1 MRGII
6 RKGVMSFA
14 IVMAL
19 GSCTDFMDI
28 ESRTTITDDAV
39 WSSKSA
45 TTMYVTETY
54 NSTLDGPLYCMTK
67 GIRDWWSFDH
77 AWTDDMGISGYISLS
92 EFSFTAATIP
102 EPFKSRWDA
111 LYKNIR
117 RTNLGLE
124 KIAESE
130 VLTEAEKERFLGD
143 MYFLRALNY
152 LELWRFWGG
161 VPLVKKALDKETDD
175 IYYERSTSEET
186 MKFIIDDFSEAA
198 KRLPKRSELPAEEYG
213 RATKGAAVGFQA
225 VTYLHAAG
233 VIDPEYYKDAA
244 STADILISGELQG
257 EYRLFGENEGDP
269 NEKST
274 PEKLS
279 KKAEN
284 FANLFL
290 EPYEGNEEVI
300 FDVQYKNPERHQQG
314 YQTVAA
320 PGYPGVG
327 SDYGWGF
334 SNPSQM
340 IVDAF
345 EMQDGTPFD
354 WNDPEKAAHPYENRD
369 ARFYASI
376 LYDGVVWK
384 DSTLSLSTN
393 RYVWDENDRRKWK
406 NVKDNLPNGLYSSKV
421 EATKTGYFIRKH
433 QNESVSCG
441 TANRYLNKDG
451 EGGNL
456 IVLRYAEILLTYAEA
471 KNEVSGPDQSVYD
484 AINHIRR
491 RAGQPEISGL
501 GQADL
506 RERIRNERRVELAFE
521 NKRYFD
527 IMRWRIGDKALTGP
541 FYRMEITYQ
550 RPAEMVQTSP
560 SVPTYNPKS
569 VYFTRTFDP
578 QKNYLLPIP
587 QHAINRNPKLVGHQN
602 PGW

>member
-1 MRGII
+1 MKKMMILAVVGVGI
-6 RKGVMSFA
+6 FFN
-14 IVMAL
+14 
-19 GSCTDFMDI
+19 SCTDFMDI
-28 ESRTTITDDAV
+28 ESRTAITDEAV

-45 TTMYVTETY
+45 TGMYVNETY
-54 NSTLDGPLYCMTK
+54 NKTLDGPLYCMTK
-67 GIRDWWSFDH
+67 GIRDWYSFDH
-77 AWTDDMGISGYISLS
+77 AWTDDMGISGFISLS

-111 LYKNIR
+111 LYENIR

-124 KIAESE
+124 KIAASE
-130 VLTEAEKERFLGD
+130 VLSDTEKERFLGD

-161 VPLVKKALDKETDD
+161 VPLVKKALNKEVDD

-186 MKFIIDDFSEAA
+186 MRFIIEDFGEAA

-233 VIDPEYYKDAA
+233 VIDAKYYEDAA
-244 STADILISGELQG
+244 NTADILINGELKG
-257 EYRLFGENEGDP
+257 EYSLFRENDGDP

-274 PEKLS
+274 TKKLS

-290 EPYEGNEEVI
+290 EAYEGNEEVI

-314 YQTVAA
+314 YQTIAA

-327 SDYGWGF
+327 SDYGWGN

-340 IVDAF
+340 LVDAF

-354 WNDPEKAAHPYENRD
+354 WNDPEEAAHPYENRD

-406 NVKDNLPNGLYSSKV
+406 NVTDNLPNGLYCSKV

-433 QNESVSCG
+433 QNEAVSCG
-441 TANRYLNKDG
+441 TKNRYLNRDG

-471 KNEVSGPDQSVYD
+471 KNEFSGPDQTVYD
-484 AINHIRR
+484 AINHVRR

-501 GQADL
+501 GQAEL

-527 IMRWRIGDKALTGP
+527 IMRWRIGDKVLVGP
-541 FYRMEITYQ
+541 FYKMEITYQ
-550 RPAEMVQTSP
+550 RPAEMVPTAV
-560 SVPTYNPKS
+560 SVPSYNPRA
-569 VYFTRTFDP
+569 VYFTRIFDS

-587 QHAINRNPKLVGHQN
+587 QHAISRNPKLAGHQN